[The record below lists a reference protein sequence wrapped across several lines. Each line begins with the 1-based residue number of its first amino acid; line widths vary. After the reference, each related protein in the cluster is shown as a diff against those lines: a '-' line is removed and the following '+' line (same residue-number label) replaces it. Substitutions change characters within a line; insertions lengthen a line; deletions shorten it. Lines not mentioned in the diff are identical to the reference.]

1 LKNLIGFFR
10 RAVKKPPLVAGL
22 GGILVF
28 LSVMGLRFERGLEF
42 PELAAYDLCIRW
54 QPKNKETD
62 PRIVLIEITEEDIHT
77 LGSWPMTD
85 ETVARA
91 MTLLLD
97 LQPAAVGL
105 DLFRDMPVPPGTET
119 LKAVLSRN
127 GPFVAVWKFGDDGV
141 LPPPAVI
148 NAEQLGFN
156 DVLVDPGGTV
166 RRGLLFLDNGK
177 DVFYSFSL
185 RLALLFLKSRGIA
198 PAPGIQNPRHLRLG
212 NTTIPP
218 FEPHDGGYRNA
229 DARGY
234 QYLLDYRAS
243 DSAFRSFTL
252 KELLRGNI
260 RREAI
265 KDKIVLIGVNAQ
277 SVKDFFYTPHSRG
290 IAKEQQVPG
299 IRLQAWMTDQILRFA
314 LSGHAALKSLSETQ
328 EGGWILL
335 WSLFGGTMGLWAR
348 SAKRFTVA
356 GSGGTIVIFAMAF
369 LAFLRQWWIPSVPAV
384 LAYLV
389 SGVLITAYL
398 SSLEKQERALLM
410 QLFSKHVSKE
420 VAETIWQERDQIIRH
435 GRPLSRKLTVTSFFS
450 DLSGFTSVS
459 EKMDPQDLMEW
470 LNTYMESMTHI
481 IMDHGGV
488 VDDYAGDGIKANFG
502 APLPRS
508 HVALV
513 ARDAVNAVQC
523 AFAMEKEMDRL
534 NALWQEK
541 GLPSLG
547 MRVGIFTGVAVV
559 GPLGSS
565 KRMKYTTIGNT
576 INIASRLES
585 YDKTF
590 AKEATCR
597 ILIGESTLRHLG
609 DRFRTERIGEVAL
622 RGKEEK
628 IIVYRVLGEK
638 PSTANLEDMEE
649 RE

>member
-299 IRLQAWMTDQILRFA
+299 IRFCVKRPRGAEVPERDSGRWMD
-314 LSGHAALKSLSETQ
+314 
-328 EGGWILL
+328 
-335 WSLFGGTMGLWAR
+335 
-348 SAKRFTVA
+348 
-356 GSGGTIVIFAMAF
+356 
-369 LAFLRQWWIPSVPAV
+369 PSVEPLWGHHGTV
-384 LAYLV
+384 G
-389 SGVLITAYL
+389 S
-398 SSLEKQERALLM
+398 
-410 QLFSKHVSKE
+410 FSKE
-420 VAETIWQERDQIIRH
+420 VHRRRIRGHYRHFRD
-435 GRPLSRKLTVTSFFS
+435 GLFGFF
-450 DLSGFTSVS
+450 
-459 EKMDPQDLMEW
+459 EA
-470 LNTYMESMTHI
+470 
-481 IMDHGGV
+481 V
-488 VDDYAGDGIKANFG
+488 VD
-502 APLPRS
+502 
-508 HVALV
+508 
-513 ARDAVNAVQC
+513 
-523 AFAMEKEMDRL
+523 
-534 NALWQEK
+534 
-541 GLPSLG
+541 
-547 MRVGIFTGVAVV
+547 
-559 GPLGSS
+559 PLGP
-565 KRMKYTTIGNT
+565 GC
-576 INIASRLES
+576 SRIP
-585 YDKTF
+585 
-590 AKEATCR
+590 R
-597 ILIGESTLRHLG
+597 LRRAYNRLP
-609 DRFRTERIGEVAL
+609 V
-622 RGKEEK
+622 K
-628 IIVYRVLGEK
+628 
-638 PSTANLEDMEE
+638 S
-649 RE
+649 